1 MSGESSNGRFAAGL
15 DRLPGSAETAALRA
29 AALKAFSA
37 TGFPTRRNE
46 QWRYTDLAPLSSADL
61 DFAPQ
66 PPAEELISRVAAMLD
81 EASFDPAAPR
91 LVFIDGGYCETL
103 SRTGAAA
110 GLSIASLASCGAAD
124 VPARAHAALDG
135 HPLATL
141 NAALVSDGAVIAVAD
156 GAEAPAALIELI
168 FVAGGQSD
176 LAAHPRVMIDVGR
189 DAELTLV
196 QHVLDLEAASG
207 WFNVVT
213 EIVQAPGSTLT
224 LYRLQDHGKLRF
236 HTALLRAELAEDA
249 KLACGWFDLG
259 GQLVRNDFDIRLE
272 GPGAEADLYGIFL
285 ASSGQHTDN
294 HIRMDHIAPRTKSG
308 EAFRGII
315 GDRGHGVFNG
325 KVVVH
330 RDAQHIDARQSSD
343 NLLLADNA
351 EIDTKPELEI
361 YADDVKCSHGAT
373 IGEID
378 EEQLFYLRARGLDE
392 DEARDLLTFAFANA
406 VLERVELPELRERI
420 ADRVAVHLADGEA
433 SGEHP

>member
-1 MSGESSNGRFAAGL
+1 MTGEASNGRFAAGL
-15 DRLPGSAETAALRA
+15 GRLPGSAKTAALRA
-29 AALKAFSA
+29 AALEAFSA

-46 QWRYTDLAPLSSADL
+46 QWRYTDLGPISRADL

-66 PPAEELISRVAAMLD
+66 PPAEGLIARVAAMLD
-81 EASFDPAAPR
+81 EAGFDSAAPR

-103 SRTGAAA
+103 SQTGDAA
-110 GLSIASLASCGAAD
+110 GLSIASLASCGATE
-124 VPARAHAALDG
+124 VPARTHAALEG

-141 NAALVSDGAVIAVAD
+141 NAALVSDGAVIAVDD
-156 GAEAPAALIELI
+156 GAEAPEPIELI

-176 LAAHPRVMIDVGR
+176 LAAHPRIMIDLGR
-189 DAELTLV
+189 DAELTLI

-207 WFNVVT
+207 WFNVVA

-236 HTALLRAELAEDA
+236 HTALVRAELAEDA

-259 GQLVRNDFDIRLE
+259 GRLVRNDFDIRLA
-272 GPGAEADLYGIFL
+272 GSGAEADLYGIFL

-294 HIRMDHIAPRTKSG
+294 HIRMDHIAPRTRSG

-378 EEQLFYLRARGLDE
+378 EDQLFYLRARGLDE
-392 DEARDLLTFAFANA
+392 DEARNLLTFAFANT
-406 VLERVELPELRERI
+406 VLERVELPALRERI
-420 ADRVAVHLADGEA
+420 ADRVAVHLADSGVAGEQ
-433 SGEHP
+433 P

>member
-1 MSGESSNGRFAAGL
+1 MTGETANGRFAAGL
-15 DRLPGSAETAALRA
+15 GRLPGSAETAALRA
-29 AALKAFSA
+29 AALEAFSA

-46 QWRYTDLAPLSSADL
+46 QWRYTDLGPISKADL

-66 PPAEELISRVAAMLD
+66 LPAEGLIARVAAMLD
-81 EASFDPAAPR
+81 EAGFDSAAPR
-91 LVFIDGGYCETL
+91 LVFVDGGYCETL
-103 SRTGAAA
+103 SQTGDAA

-124 VPARAHAALDG
+124 VPARAHAALEG

-141 NAALVSDGAVIAVAD
+141 NSALVSDGAVIAVDD
-156 GAEAPAALIELI
+156 GAEAPAPIELI

-176 LAAHPRVMIDVGR
+176 LAAHPRIMIDLGQG
-189 DAELTLV
+189 AELTLV
-196 QHVLDLEAASG
+196 QHVLDLEPASG

-213 EIVQAPGSTLT
+213 EVVQAPGSALT

-236 HTALLRAELAEDA
+236 HTALVRAELAEDA

-259 GQLVRNDFDIRLE
+259 GRLVRNDFDIRLA
-272 GPGAEADLYGIFL
+272 GSGAEADLYGIFL
-285 ASSGQHTDN
+285 ASSDQHTDN
-294 HIRMDHIAPRTKSG
+294 HIRMDHVAPRTISS

-378 EEQLFYLRARGLDE
+378 EDQLFYLRARGLEE
-392 DEARDLLTFAFANA
+392 DEARNLLTFAFANT

-420 ADRVAVHLADGEA
+420 ADRVAAHLADSGVA
-433 SGEHP
+433 GEHP